1 MTTTSTIGFAGS
13 SAGLLAQARR
23 VLADAERQAE
33 PGERFRLAH
42 LAALR
47 TGAAVIAE
55 RGRPASSRRRLVSV
69 WSLID
74 SVAPE
79 FREWAALFAAGAPM
93 RAAVEA
99 GALHAVSQRQADDQV
114 RDAATFLRLVEASL
128 GMLAAPL
135 AS

>member
-1 MTTTSTIGFAGS
+1 MRTSGVEGS
-13 SAGLLAQARR
+13 PATLLAQARR
-23 VLADAERQAE
+23 VLAEAEGQRD

-47 TGAAVIAE
+47 MGAAVVAD
-55 RGRPASSRRRLVSV
+55 RGRPAAARRRLVSV
-69 WSLID
+69 WTLID
-74 SVAPE
+74 TVAPE
-79 FREWAALFAAGAPM
+79 WREWAAVFAAGAPV

-114 RDAATFLRLVEASL
+114 RDAATFLRLVESSL